1 MWVQS
6 LTQDDLLEEGMA
18 THSSILVWRIPW
30 TEEPGELQSVGSHWV
45 RHDWVSMYV
54 HIHVGTCPIIINIQ
68 WSRSL
73 QNVILVDSE
82 SFIIWTDTNN
92 YFGPGAKYIG
102 DPEKMLC
109 DQHVYKLGCY
119 EILYKGPSRR
129 IIQEVHILLFLI
141 LFTCLLFIFWPCQ
154 AACGILVHWSGIEP
168 SSPALQVQCH
178 NH

>member
-6 LTQDDLLEEGMA
+6 LTQDDLLEEDMA

-30 TEEPGELQSVGSHWV
+30 TEEPGKLQSVGSHWV

-54 HIHVGTCPIIINIQ
+54 HIHVGTCLIIINIQ

-73 QNVILVDSE
+73 QNVILIDSE

-92 YFGPGAKYIG
+92 YFGAKYIG

-119 EILYKGPSRR
+119 EILYKGPQKKNNTGSAHSFIFNFIYLF
-129 IIQEVHILLFLI
+129 II
-141 LFTCLLFIFWPCQ
+141 CLLAMPGSMWDLSSLVRDWTLIPCITS
-154 AACGILVHWSGIEP
+154 AVS
-168 SSPALQVQCH
+168 
-178 NH
+178 